1 MASFNFTSVVLE
13 EGTTF
18 TLGSWVCIA
27 DGSGGFNSHLVNPR
41 ELEVPAATQRSDLDE
56 FIDNLDEMLLLDL
69 AGEIKEHSI
78 FKATSTRA
86 ARRFLRSDPIR
97 SKEQRTRFHFGL
109 HNAAIVYQEVGHEKY
124 M

>member
-56 FIDNLDEMLLLDL
+56 F
-69 AGEIKEHSI
+69 
-78 FKATSTRA
+78 KATSTRA